1 MRWSC
6 IRIRWSSPGSTD
18 VVQWVFIAYE
28 GRLLT
33 VDIMEAI
40 LEGIKIHVAQG
51 HARVVIVFF
60 ALESSKPD
68 LSYIWTGD
76 YGFLQLRQV
85 FKAVSF
91 SWVRRHKFSN
101 FL

>member
-1 MRWSC
+1 
-6 IRIRWSSPGSTD
+6 
-18 VVQWVFIAYE
+18 
-28 GRLLT
+28 
-33 VDIMEAI
+33 MEAI
-40 LEGIKIHVAQG
+40 LEGIKMHVAQG

-68 LSYIWTGD
+68 LSYIRTGD

-91 SWVRRHKFSN
+91 SWVRRSGNKVAHSLVLFAYNSNYALHFTSFSN
-101 FL
+101 AIVNVVLVDFLAP